1 MPEISRFFGI
11 VIQMHFRDHV
21 PPHFHAVYGSMEA
34 KIQIA
39 PLGLLHGDLSPRV
52 LAFVVEWARMHQ
64 EELLD
69 NWHRLQASE
78 APRRIAPLE

>member
-11 VIQMHFRDHV
+11 VIQMHFHDHV
-21 PPHFHAVYGSMEA
+21 PPHFHAIYGSLEA
-34 KIQIA
+34 TIRIA
-39 PLGLLHGDLSPRV
+39 PLGVLRGDLPPRV
-52 LAFVVEWARMHQ
+52 LAFAVEWARMHR

-69 NWHRLQASE
+69 NWRRLQASE